1 MMEQG
6 RSATRCGNWVEHFP
20 GNLRWSNAMQIVKG
34 MVPWAAAAMG
44 EIDLVGQRLAA
55 REHEADL
62 DRAWS
67 EEWAAMADRVAKVA
81 DGAAAQGRQI
91 TAGDYYMRAGNYYY
105 SAERFI
111 VPGDDKMAMY
121 RKALRCYHAA
131 LDRLYPQIERVD
143 VAYEST
149 SLPAYFLKAPGAGR
163 KPTVVLFDGMDN
175 CKEMSVI
182 FAGLEFARRGINTL
196 AIDGLGQGE
205 ALRLRRIHARP
216 DYEVAGT
223 AAFDHVAARSDVDA
237 RRVVVMGYSFGCY
250 HATRIAGIEKRYAGG
265 VALGA
270 MRWDM
275 HARMQEAYAKLATN
289 AATSSTSVFQFRW
302 VVGAR
307 DNDAALEIARRYTLE
322 GIADKVECP
331 FLILHGENDRLV
343 PVEAAHILHQ
353 RIGSKRK
360 ELRIFTADE
369 GGAEHCQVDHRQVA
383 TGYIGD
389 WILSNVT

>member
-1 MMEQG
+1 
-6 RSATRCGNWVEHFP
+6 
-20 GNLRWSNAMQIVKG
+20 
-34 MVPWAAAAMG
+34 
-44 EIDLVGQRLAA
+44 
-55 REHEADL
+55 
-62 DRAWS
+62 
-67 EEWAAMADRVAKVA
+67 MADRVANVA
-81 DGAAAQGRQI
+81 DGAAAQGREI
-91 TAGDYYMRAGNYYY
+91 TAGDHYMRAGNCYY

-111 VPGDDKMAMY
+111 VPGDDKLAMY

-182 FAGLEFARRGINTL
+182 FAGLNSPGAASTRSRSTAPPGR
-196 AIDGLGQGE
+196 

-223 AAFDHVAARSDVDA
+223 AAFDYVAGRGDVDA
-237 RRVVVMGYSFGCY
+237 KRSCHGLQLRRLPC
-250 HATRIAGIEKRYAGG
+250 HAHCRHRAALRRRRRARRH
-265 VALGA
+265 ALG
-270 MRWDM
+270 
-275 HARMQEAYAKLATN
+275 HAYAHERRLR
-289 AATSSTSVFQFRW
+289 Q
-302 VVGAR
+302 AR
-307 DNDAALEIARRYTLE
+307 DQRGGQLHLGIPIPLGGGRARQRRGAEIAKRYTLE
-322 GIADKVECP
+322 GIADKVACP

-353 RIGSKRK
+353 KIGSKRK

-369 GGAEHCQVDHRQVA
+369 GGAEHCQVDHRQAA
-383 TGYIGD
+383 TGYIGTGS
-389 WILSNVT
+389 WRT